1 VVTFSTRREAE
12 GALNHATQL
21 NGKTMSIKWHTPARS
36 AATAQSAPPGA
47 TPSATVPAAG
57 EDAGY
62 LGADA
67 DEVAAAAAAIEAAAA
82 AVEAAAQAA
91 APTENGDCAAA
102 PTENGEGAVEVA
114 ADVAA
119 APNGEAP

>member
-1 VVTFSTRREAE
+1 
-12 GALNHATQL
+12 
-21 NGKTMSIKWHTPARS
+21 MSIKWHTPARS
-36 AATAQSAPPGA
+36 AAAAAQSAPPGA
-47 TPSATVPAAG
+47 TPTS
-57 EDAGY
+57 GY
-62 LGADA
+62 LGVDA
-67 DEVAAAAAAIEAAAA
+67 DEVAAAAAAIAAAAA